1 MMQNKLRLNS
11 KFPNFFLILLGV
23 LVFLMYNE
31 RTKYE
36 IQFAVY
42 HSAFPTFDLRLY
54 YRRFFMKK
62 TLFFILMILV
72 LMVSSCNLFLKEEYG
87 ELILS
92 FDGSLPEG
100 ARVLDSSNGLPDL
113 SSSPM
118 KINIIRENGYTITRE
133 LGAEESKSLVELI
146 PVGEKIKI
154 IVTLSSYL
162 AEWKGDAEHTV
173 TAGPNKVYVKLS
185 KKSKGVVN
193 LLFSITGKHLSGSNI
208 LSLSTQNGKKLLDGI
223 LIGKKPVTAR
233 DKIGRIYV
241 LYEDTASTHLKRFG
255 VDGNEDAG
263 FEAALAAKL
272 SPLLPNGIS
281 DIDNIAIDQDDNYIF
296 LFKENTVYCFK
307 EKEDH
312 SFESFESDDF
322 PSLSPPVPSSSA
334 VAVYDD
340 VLFAVYNDTLFAC
353 KFEFEDASS
362 HFGAKLLKFESQ
374 ATRKPLAKLRTDSV
388 FGNNRTE
395 CTGLFADEDG
405 VYCLLN
411 EQGLHHGKLYALG
424 QLVCYTYSGSTFTEK
439 TKIGLNPAAST
450 GDPIAFNAQ
459 YFSNPVGFIGYDED
473 NIYIAD
479 DGIDIQYVNENWR
492 IIGNQNLIAAFNRK
506 TNGML
511 FYDAGNVTW
520 FAEHS
525 VYKKP
530 NTKMLLWEKQSP
542 AMVLSSM
549 NYWISTDGTEAFSAT
564 NKLFEDSV
572 QPTDVF
578 CYDQDGNLYIL
589 WKDSNYNVRRFEL
602 KEDGTYDKNT
612 ATTPDQ
618 NLDLTVPF
626 SPNADCVIAVDISD
640 GKKYLY
646 YVDTA
651 SNPAPVKRFEW
662 NTLFG
667 AGSKDTAYN
676 ISIPA
681 SEKVTAL
688 AANKDGLF
696 VGTRTMSISPA
707 GYTLSVKKY
716 AKQDGADKGTIDV
729 GAFQP
734 TPTEPGSPYPP
745 YTKIMSAINDLQVFD
760 GVLYA
765 VTSEEECGMKKT
777 SFDYRADTFKNS
789 GKLYKIGSTKDGFSG
804 SAVELAKKDPVD
816 TAGNEVGYG
825 FYRFIAVKYDE
836 AERIRLI
843 IASDGAWGKDGTVIS
858 PEQPYCKNV
867 DKVLEY
873 DLKGRLQDEQNS
885 GGSFSKALQESGFE
899 WY

>member
-1 MMQNKLRLNS
+1 
-11 KFPNFFLILLGV
+11 
-23 LVFLMYNE
+23 
-31 RTKYE
+31 
-36 IQFAVY
+36 
-42 HSAFPTFDLRLY
+42 
-54 YRRFFMKK
+54 MKK
-62 TLFFILMILV
+62 TLFFGLMILV

-92 FDGSLPEG
+92 FDGSLPDG
-100 ARVLDSSNGLPDL
+100 ARALDSKGLPVL

-133 LGAEESKSLVELI
+133 LGAEEPKSLVELV
-146 PVGEKIKI
+146 PVGEKIGIKVI
-154 IVTLSSYL
+154 LISDL
-162 AEWKGDAEHTV
+162 AEWAGYAEHTV
-173 TAGPNKVYVKLS
+173 TAGPNKVDVTLS
-185 KKSKGVVN
+185 KKPNVAAN
-193 LLFSITGKHLSGSNI
+193 LLVSITGKHLSGSNI
-208 LSLSTQNGKKLLDGI
+208 VSLSTQNGKTLLDGI
-223 LIGKKPVTAR
+223 LVGKKPVTAR

-241 LYEDTASTHLKRFG
+241 LYEDTSSTHLKRFD
-255 VDGNEDAG
+255 VEGNEDTG
-263 FEAALAAKL
+263 FGTALTTA
-272 SPLLPNGIS
+272 LPPGVTIS
-281 DIDNIAIDQDDNYIF
+281 HIDNIAIDIDDNYIF

-312 SFESFESDDF
+312 SFESFSSAAF
-322 PSLSPPVPSSSA
+322 PTVPSPVPSSSA

-340 VLFAVYNDTLFAC
+340 VLFAVYDQTLFAC
-353 KFEFEDASS
+353 KFEFEYASGHS
-362 HFGAKLLKFESQ
+362 GAKRLKFESQ
-374 ATRKPLAKLRTDSV
+374 ATRKPLDKLRSDPA

-405 VYCLLN
+405 VYCLLK

-424 QLVCYTYSGSTFTEK
+424 QLVCYKYSGSTL
-439 TKIGLNPAAST
+439 TKKGETGLNPAAST

-459 YFSNPVGFIGYDED
+459 YFSNPIGFIGYDED

-479 DGIDIQYVNENWR
+479 DGIDIKYVNENWR
-492 IIGNQNLIAAFNRK
+492 IIGNQNRIAAFNRE
-506 TNGML
+506 TNGMS
-511 FYDAGNVTW
+511 FDDAGNATW

-530 NTKMLLWEKQSP
+530 NTKMLLWEKGDESTYYGMKYWLGDSAGTPPPTTATDALWFSTLQTENP
-542 AMVLSSM
+542 A
-549 NYWISTDGTEAFSAT
+549 
-564 NKLFEDSV
+564 
-572 QPTDVF
+572 DVF

-589 WKDSNYNVRRFEL
+589 WRDNSNNCKVRRFGL
-602 KEDGTYDKNT
+602 KADGTYDKNT

-843 IASDGAWGKDGTVIS
+843 IASDGAWGKDGTVIF
-858 PEQPYCKNV
+858 PEQPYCKNA

-885 GGSFSKALQESGFE
+885 GGSFSKTLQESGFE
-899 WY
+899 WD

>member
-1 MMQNKLRLNS
+1 
-11 KFPNFFLILLGV
+11 
-23 LVFLMYNE
+23 
-31 RTKYE
+31 
-36 IQFAVY
+36 
-42 HSAFPTFDLRLY
+42 
-54 YRRFFMKK
+54 MKK
-62 TLFFILMILV
+62 TLFFILVILV

-92 FDGSLPEG
+92 FDGSLPDG
-100 ARVLDSSNGLPDL
+100 ARALDSKGLPVL

-133 LGAEESKSLVELI
+133 LGAEEPKSLVELV
-146 PVGEKIKI
+146 PVGEKIGIKVI
-154 IVTLSSYL
+154 LISDL
-162 AEWKGDAEHTV
+162 AEWAGYAEHTV
-173 TAGPNKVYVKLS
+173 TAGPNKVDVKLS
-185 KKSKGVVN
+185 KTLKVAAN
-193 LLFSITGKHLSGSNI
+193 LLFSITGKQHSGSNI
-208 LSLSTQNGKKLLDGI
+208 VSLSTQNGKKLLDGI

-241 LYEDTASTHLKRFG
+241 LYEDTSSTHLKRFD
-255 VDGNEDAG
+255 VEGNEDIG
-263 FEAALAAKL
+263 FGGHLTTALTAA
-272 SPLLPNGIS
+272 SVTIGN
-281 DIDNIAIDQDDNYIF
+281 IDNIAIDIDDNYIF
-296 LFKENTVYCFK
+296 LFKQNTVYCFK

-312 SFESFESDDF
+312 SFKSFGYDDF
-322 PSLSPPVPSSSA
+322 PTVPSSIEARA

-340 VLFAVYNDTLFAC
+340 VLFAVYDQTLFAC
-353 KFEFEDASS
+353 EFEFTNSPTPGDKTLQFKPATLASQN
-362 HFGAKLLKFESQ
+362 LD
-374 ATRKPLAKLRTDSV
+374 KLRSDPA

-405 VYCLLN
+405 VYCLLK

-424 QLVCYTYSGSTFTEK
+424 QLVCYKYSGSTFTDK
-439 TKIGLNPAAST
+439 TKVGLNPAAST

-459 YFSNPVGFIGYDED
+459 YFSNPVGFIGYDEE

-492 IIGNQNLIAAFNRK
+492 IIGNQNHIAAFNRE
-506 TNGML
+506 TNGMS
-511 FYDAGNVTW
+511 FDDAGNATW

-530 NTKMLLWEKQSP
+530 NTKMLLWEKGDESTYYGMKYWLGDSAGTPPPTTATDALWFSTLQTENP
-542 AMVLSSM
+542 A
-549 NYWISTDGTEAFSAT
+549 
-564 NKLFEDSV
+564 
-572 QPTDVF
+572 DVF

-589 WKDSNYNVRRFEL
+589 WRDNSNNCKVRRFEL
-602 KEDGTYDKNT
+602 KADGTYDKNT

-843 IASDGAWGKDGTVIS
+843 IASDGAWGKDGTVIF
-858 PEQPYCKNV
+858 PEQPYCKNA

-885 GGSFSKALQESGFE
+885 GGSFSKTLQESGFE
-899 WY
+899 WD